1 MGCREA
7 SVPTNQEVVSKL
19 QRFVAGGEEFEG
31 FSVEENR
38 VIAAMLTVGLLNP
51 EAFRITSPAGA
62 DVVFQPVRG
71 RYPFAPTLDAE
82 LRKSWYDRASER
94 KAFRIVRDLLAAA
107 AFLASLLFA
116 ILEITER
123 V

>member
-1 MGCREA
+1 LQEEC
-7 SVPTNQEVVSKL
+7 VHTNQQVVSKL
-19 QRFVAGGEEFEG
+19 QKFASGGGEFEG

-38 VIAAMLTVGLLNP
+38 VIAAMLTVGLLNSD
-51 EAFRITSPAGA
+51 AFRVTSPAGT
-62 DVVFQPVRG
+62 DVVFQPIRG
-71 RYPFAPTLDAE
+71 EHPFAPALDAE
-82 LRKSWYDRASER
+82 LHKSWYDRASER
-94 KAFRIVRDLLAAA
+94 KTFRIARDVVAAA